1 MPFLSCGPHRIRYE
15 LEGTANAPAYVLV
28 NGLTQYA
35 ELWAAYREALIARQ
49 FRVATFDLL
58 GQGTSDK
65 PALFINQ
72 DDKVAAL
79 HLLIGELGDTP
90 VFLSGISFGGLIA
103 LRYAVAHGE
112 RLAGLVP
119 MSCFAEL
126 SPQLLLL
133 GNAMRTGLVLGGTS
147 YLQDLLL
154 PMNLSDQWL
163 KPLLDKLDS
172 VKRQGWLVND
182 VYALQ
187 NLMESFLDFQPL
199 TPQLASI
206 GVPTMILNGE
216 FDFLT
221 PRALH
226 ETMRVMIPNSSLVII
241 PRAYHAFTLEK
252 PALTA
257 DLLARFAE
265 DVLAGRWQGNKAVW
279 IARKKREVRLFRFRP
294 ATIISAPSP
303 SREKRP
309 HERVLRT
316 TRCRRPRTAASADAG
331 GRIFDLRSWRTGTAV
346 RVRPADEARVCLAN
360 RIERAV
366 LSRDGDHLVAAARHV
381 MGAGSRLGLH
391 GGIVGDGMVSDVDRR
406 YYESIPGIG
415 GRSRGTR
422 TCRARQHPAGR
433 PAPGGSQCD

>member
-15 LEGTANAPAYVLV
+15 LEGTANAPTYVLV

-72 DDKVAAL
+72 DDQVAAL

-103 LRYAVAHGE
+103 LRYAIAHGE

-126 SPQLLLL
+126 TPQLLLL
-133 GNAMRTGLVLGGTS
+133 GNAMRTGLILGGTS

-163 KPLLDKLDS
+163 KPLLHKLDS

-199 TPQLASI
+199 TPKLASI

-279 IARKKREVRLFRFRP
+279 IAPE
-294 ATIISAPSP
+294 
-303 SREKRP
+303 E
-309 HERVLRT
+309 
-316 TRCRRPRTAASADAG
+316 AG
-331 GRIFDLRSWRTGTAV
+331 GALTPF
-346 RVRPADEARVCLAN
+346 PA
-360 RIERAV
+360 
-366 LSRDGDHLVAAARHV
+366 GYDHLRA
-381 MGAGSRLGLH
+381 
-391 GGIVGDGMVSDVDRR
+391 
-406 YYESIPGIG
+406 IPIEGEA
-415 GRSRGTR
+415 T
-422 TCRARQHPAGR
+422 T
-433 PAPGGSQCD
+433 